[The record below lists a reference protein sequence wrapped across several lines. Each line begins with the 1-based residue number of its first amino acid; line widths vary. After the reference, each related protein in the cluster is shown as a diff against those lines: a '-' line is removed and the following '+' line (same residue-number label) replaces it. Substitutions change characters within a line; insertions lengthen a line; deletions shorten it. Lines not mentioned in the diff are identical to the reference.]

1 LFETKIN
8 QQNKMPERVDFVM
21 KKFMQIIPETETN
34 LRSKISNYLENN
46 IWNKAPEILN
56 GYDLWMDLFHILKY
70 NIGEM
75 DAEWKQEI
83 LKIYNEA
90 KV

>member
-1 LFETKIN
+1 
-8 QQNKMPERVDFVM
+8 M

-56 GYDLWMDLFHILKY
+56 GYDLWMDLFNILKY

-83 LKIYNEA
+83 LKIYNES
-90 KV
+90 K

>member
-1 LFETKIN
+1 
-8 QQNKMPERVDFVM
+8 MPERVDFVM
-21 KKFMQIIPETETN
+21 EKFMQIIPETETN
-34 LRSKISNYLENN
+34 LRSVISNYLETK
-46 IWNKAPEILN
+46 IWNKAPEIRN
-56 GYDLWMDLFHILKY
+56 GHDLWMDLFYILKY

-83 LKIYNEA
+83 LKIYNES